1 MANRGRTR
9 WSWRLSGFRT
19 RRLSCGERIVQK
31 KTRLDR
37 PRQGRLAFR
46 IRGMVLV
53 KCHLCGAG
61 MVTSTKTPGP
71 DVALR
76 LGICTEASSDRHVL
90 PVPAV
95 ISALSRILKT
105 SSFRRQEEV

>member
-1 MANRGRTR
+1 MSALCR
-9 WSWRLSGFRT
+9 
-19 RRLSCGERIVQK
+19 K
-31 KTRLDR
+31 
-37 PRQGRLAFR
+37 RQGWTAPAGTACFPYPGYGTCQVLSL
-46 IRGMVLV
+46 RGGDG
-53 KCHLCGAG
+53 KSKKA
-61 MVTSTKTPGP
+61 PGP